1 MIKTLKLMQNKNS
14 LFFKLLVS
22 FLIIIV
28 VLLSFNIL
36 SFLFFKTSIN
46 EELVQSNRL
55 ILNKTVDSYE
65 KQIQLINKSM
75 TNIILD
81 SRINLIRNMSN
92 DSLNYDVILQINKEM
107 ANLASNE
114 MLNLDNVLLAF
125 KSSDYLL
132 DKDGL
137 VDFDKMF
144 TTFMVSA
151 SYPPSFWRD
160 QFDPSNHVTVLP
172 AAEFKK
178 YNQVIA
184 TPNVEAI
191 PLLIYNM
198 LDKQVIMVAFLNAEQ
213 MFTNYNYINMGVF
226 QIIRGDGSLVY
237 TSDKSRP
244 SLPIEPA
251 NGSNES
257 FVKKDDVYYFY
268 KKSEITGLTFV
279 NAIPYKT
286 VASRIIQLNYLLLA
300 ILVVSIGASLAISIF
315 LSVRFNNPFQKII
328 ETIKNP
334 DKPVPV
340 TTNIHEFKLIN
351 EQIHNLA
358 KTNRNYN
365 SDIEAKNKLLRQY
378 GYWRKIKNIETYM
391 DDIRNVIDPAEP
403 FFICL
408 FQFNFT
414 QQFIQGFDTA
424 QQNEAFNYV
433 RVMTLS
439 YTEEHFPGS
448 ISLNIEKDLQCTI
461 IFMNSFQPVADK
473 LSELKQWFHQDMDYG
488 FLTIAIQPDRSEFS
502 NLAADYE
509 QTLRMIRSRML
520 NEETQIVSAEITE
533 SDFSVHPVIPE
544 QEFWEN
550 LQHGNEANLMELIR
564 RGLHLMNK
572 KNASAFQFH
581 HFANQVIERVI
592 KGLIAGQQ
600 DISLILN
607 ENSPYEQIKFCHT
620 LEQYEM
626 FFTCFFA
633 ESTLLI
639 RNKRESS
646 NSIVTYVTSFINQN
660 YSKDISLDLLA
671 DQLKLS
677 GGYLS
682 TYFKENFGCTFSE
695 YLNEVR
701 IHKAKELL
709 ADDEAS
715 IKSISIKVGYQNVSS
730 FIRMFKRMTGMPP
743 GQYRRLRLNDEES
756 VPLLGN

>member
-1 MIKTLKLMQNKNS
+1 MIKTIKLMQNKNS

-28 VLLSFNIL
+28 VLLSFNLL

-46 EELVQSNRL
+46 EEVVQSNRL
-55 ILNKTVDSYE
+55 ILNKAVDGYE

-81 SRINLIRNMSN
+81 SRINLIRNMSS
-92 DSLNYDVILQINKEM
+92 DSLNYDVILQLNKEM
-107 ANLASNE
+107 SNLASNE
-114 MLNLDNVLLAF
+114 MLHLDNVLLAF
-125 KSSDYLL
+125 KFSDYVL

-144 TTFMVSA
+144 TTFMVSNA
-151 SYPPSFWRD
+151 YPPSFWRER
-160 QFDPSNHVTVLP
+160 FETANHVTVLP
-172 AAEFKK
+172 AADFRK
-178 YNQVIA
+178 YNQVVA
-184 TPNVEAI
+184 NPNVEAI
-191 PLLIYNM
+191 PILISNM
-198 LDKQVIMVAFLNAEQ
+198 LDKQVMMIAFLDAKQ

-226 QIIRGDGSLVY
+226 QILGRDGGLVY

-251 NGSNES
+251 NGSKES

-268 KKSEITGLTFV
+268 RTSEMTGLTFV

-300 ILVVSIGASLAISIF
+300 ILVVAIGASLAISIF
-315 LSVRFNNPFQKII
+315 LSIRFNNPFQKII
-328 ETIKNP
+328 ETIRNP

-340 TTNIHEFKLIN
+340 TTNIHELKLIN
-351 EQIHNLA
+351 EQLHNLA
-358 KTNRNYN
+358 KIKRDYH
-365 SDIEAKNKLLRQY
+365 SDLDAKNKQLRQY
-378 GYWRKIKNIETYM
+378 GYMRKIKNVETYT
-391 DDIRNVIDPAEP
+391 DDIRHVIDPAEP
-403 FFICL
+403 CFICL

-414 QQFIQGFDTA
+414 QSFIQVFDTV
-424 QQNEAFNYV
+424 QQNEAFSYV
-433 RVMTLS
+433 RAMMLS
-439 YTEEHFPGS
+439 YTEEHFPDS
-448 ISLNIEKDLQCTI
+448 ISLNIEKDLQCVL
-461 IFMNSFQPVADK
+461 IFTDSFQPIADK

-488 FLTIAIQPDRSEFS
+488 FLTIAIQPERSEFTH
-502 NLAADYE
+502 LAADYE
-509 QTLRMIRSRML
+509 RTLRMLRARTL
-520 NEETQIVSAEITE
+520 NEETQIVTAEITE
-533 SDFSVHPVIPE
+533 SDFSLHPIIPE

-550 LQHGNEANLMELIR
+550 LQHGNEANVMGMIR
-564 RGLHLMNK
+564 RGLHLMHK

-607 ENSPYEQIKFCHT
+607 ENSPYEQIKYCHT
-620 LEQYEM
+620 LEQYEA
-626 FFTCFFA
+626 FFAGFLA

-646 NSIVTYVTSFINQN
+646 NSIVTYVTSFISQN

-709 ADDEAS
+709 AGGDES
-715 IKSISIKVGYQNVSS
+715 IQSISVKVGYHNVSS

-743 GQYRRLRLNDEES
+743 GQYRKQRLHDEET
-756 VPLLGN
+756 VPMPDH

>member
-28 VLLSFNIL
+28 VLLSFNLL

-55 ILNKTVDSYE
+55 ILDKTVDSYE

-81 SRINLIRNMSN
+81 SRINLIRNMSA
-92 DSLNYDVILQINKEM
+92 DSLNYDVILQITKEM
-107 ANLASNE
+107 SNLASNE

-125 KSSDYLL
+125 KSSDYVL

-151 SYPPSFWRD
+151 SYPPSFWRE
-160 QFDPSNHVTVLP
+160 QFNPANHVNVLP

-178 YNQVIA
+178 YNQVTA
-184 TPNVEAI
+184 SPNVEAI
-191 PLLIYNM
+191 PLVNYNM
-198 LDKQVIMVAFLNAEQ
+198 LDKQVMMVAFLNADQ

-226 QIIRGDGSLVY
+226 QIIGRDGALVY
-237 TSDKSRP
+237 SSDKSRP
-244 SLPIEPA
+244 SLPVETTKD
-251 NGSNES
+251 SDDS
-257 FVKKDDVYYFY
+257 FVKKDDIYYFY
-268 KKSEITGLTFV
+268 KTSDLTGLTFV

-286 VASRIIQLNYLLLA
+286 VASRIVQLNYLLLA
-300 ILVVSIGASLAISIF
+300 ILIVSIGASLAISIF
-315 LSVRFNNPFQKII
+315 LSIRFNNPFQKII
-328 ETIKNP
+328 ETIRNP

-340 TTNIHEFKLIN
+340 TTDIHEFKLIN

-358 KTNRNYN
+358 KINRDYN
-365 SDIEAKNKLLRQY
+365 SDLEAKNKLLRQY
-378 GYWRKIKNIETYM
+378 GYWRKIKNVETYS

-414 QQFIQGFDTA
+414 QSFIQDFDDA
-424 QQNEAFNYV
+424 QQNEASAYV
-433 RVMTLS
+433 RAMTQS

-448 ISLNIEKDLQCTI
+448 ISLNIEKDLQCTL
-461 IFMNSFQPVADK
+461 IFTDSFQTVADK
-473 LSELKQWFHQDMDYG
+473 LEALKQWFDRDMDYG
-488 FLTIAIQPDRSEFS
+488 FVTIAIQPRQSEFS
-502 NLAADYE
+502 HLAAHYE
-509 QTLRMIRSRML
+509 QALRMLRSRRL
-520 NEETQIVSAEITE
+520 NEETQIVTTEITE
-533 SDFSVHPVIPE
+533 SDFSLHPIIPE

-550 LQHGNEANLMELIR
+550 LQHGNETNVMGLIR
-564 RGLHLMNK
+564 RGLHLMDK
-572 KNASAFQFH
+572 KHASAFQFH
-581 HFANQVIERVI
+581 LFANQIIERVI

-607 ENSPYEQIKFCHT
+607 ENSPYEQIKYCHT
-620 LEQYEM
+620 LEQYEL
-626 FFTCFFA
+626 FFARFLA
-633 ESTLLI
+633 ESTLLV

-646 NSIVTYVTSFINQN
+646 NSIVTYVTSYINQH
-660 YSKDISLDLLA
+660 YSQDISLDLLA

-709 ADDEAS
+709 AADDAS
-715 IKSISIKVGYQNVSS
+715 IQSISLKVGYHNVSS

-743 GQYRRLRLNDEES
+743 GQYRRQRLNDDPS
-756 VPLLGN
+756 VPVPGN